1 MFCHHFVIFG
11 LIFVAGGIDYSQWRE
26 KAQNLFSDEKEP
38 LSVTGTKTGIKS
50 DETRTFWSTA
60 PPKVDH
66 DKAWGHKFSEC
77 LFYAHGGML
86 IYGCKPNNHST

>member
-1 MFCHHFVIFG
+1 MHFRKCLVLSALCHIRIDF
-11 LIFVAGGIDYSQWRE
+11 LAGGIDYSQWRE

-66 DKAWGHKFSEC
+66 DKAWGHKFSKMFVLC
-77 LFYAHGGML
+77 TLL
-86 IYGCKPNNHST
+86 CWR

>member
-1 MFCHHFVIFG
+1 MCHIWIDI
-11 LIFVAGGIDYSQWRE
+11 LAGGIDYSQWRE

-66 DKAWGHKFSEC
+66 DKAWGQQCAKC
-77 LFYAHGGML
+77 LFYAHCCVGDDSAQNA
-86 IYGCKPNNHST
+86 IR